1 MESPQEATSTPVAEP
16 TMAAMMGDSVD
27 VGMRELL
34 EAGIHFGHQTTRWN
48 PKMRPYIY
56 GARNGI
62 HIIDLQHTVR
72 LFRDALRFTT
82 DTVASG
88 LPVLFVGTKKQ
99 AQNTVEEEAGRAGQF
114 FVNNRWLGGTLTNW
128 RTIKSTIDRLL
139 SIEKMRDDGT
149 FERLTKKER
158 LRLDREATKLTRN
171 LRGIKNMPGLP
182 GAIFVIDPKKEHIA
196 VAEARRLE
204 IPVVAVADTN
214 CDPDLID
221 YPIPGNDDAIR
232 AIKIYC
238 SKMGDACLLGQRL
251 SRERGS
257 AQKQKEAA
265 VQAEPQTIRVSSGG
279 DGPRVEMV
287 SRRGALAE
295 PEASSTPEE

>member
-1 MESPQEATSTPVAEP
+1 MEGPPEATSSPAAEP
-16 TMAAMMGDSVD
+16 SMASAFADSVD

-72 LFRDALRFTT
+72 LFRDALRFAT

-88 LPVLFVGTKKQ
+88 QSVLFVGTKKQ
-99 AQNTVEEEAGRAGQF
+99 AQSTVEEEAARAGQF

-139 SIEKMRDDGT
+139 TIEKMRSDGT

-158 LRLDREATKLTRN
+158 LRLDREATKLERN
-171 LRGIKNMPGLP
+171 MRGIKNMPGLP
-182 GAIFVIDPKKEHIA
+182 GAVFVIDPKKEHIA

-238 SKMGDACLLGQRL
+238 IKMADACLLGQRL
-251 SRERGS
+251 GRERGT
-257 AQKQKEAA
+257 AQKQKGAA
-265 VQAEPQTIRVSSGG
+265 VKPEPETIRVSSGG
-279 DGPRVEMV
+279 DGPKVEMV
-287 SRRGALAE
+287 SRRGSLAE

>member
-1 MESPQEATSTPVAEP
+1 MEAEP
-16 TMAAMMGDSVD
+16 TEGAGTPEPRMSMADSVD

-48 PKMRPYIY
+48 PKMRPFIY

-72 LFRDALRFTT
+72 MFRLALRFVT
-82 DTVASG
+82 DTVAAG

-99 AQNTVEEEAGRAGQF
+99 AQDIIQQEAARATQF

-139 SIEKMRDDGT
+139 AIEKMRADGT
-149 FERLTKKER
+149 FERLTKKEG
-158 LRLDREATKLTRN
+158 LRLDREAKKLERN
-171 LRGIKNMPGLP
+171 LSGIKAMPGLP

-196 VAEARRLE
+196 VREARRLE

-214 CDPDLID
+214 CDPDEID
-221 YPIPGNDDAIR
+221 YAIPGNDDAIR
-232 AIKIYC
+232 AIRIYC
-238 SKMGDACLLGQRL
+238 SKMADACLLGQQL
-251 SRERGS
+251 GRER
-257 AQKQKEAA
+257 ATTARQQKEQAG
-265 VQAEPQTIRVSSGG
+265 AEPETIRVSSGG
-279 DGPRVEMV
+279 DGPKVEMV
-287 SRRGALAE
+287 SRRGALLD

>member
-1 MESPQEATSTPVAEP
+1 
-16 TMAAMMGDSVD
+16 MAAAMGDSVE

-34 EAGIHFGHQTTRWN
+34 EAGTHFGHQTTRWN

-72 LFRDALRFTT
+72 LFREALRFVS
-82 DTVASG
+82 DTVAAG

-99 AQNTVEEEAGRAGQF
+99 AQATLEEEAARAGQF

-139 SIEKMRDDGT
+139 SIEKMRGDGT

-158 LRLDREATKLTRN
+158 LRLDREATKLERN

-182 GAIFVIDPKKEHIA
+182 GAVFVIDPKKEHIA

-204 IPVVAVADTN
+204 VPVVAVADTN

-238 SKMGDACLLGQRL
+238 VKVADACLLGQRVG
-251 SRERGS
+251 RERGNV
-257 AQKQKEAA
+257 QRQKEAA
-265 VQAEPQTIRVSSGG
+265 AAAEPETIRVSSGG
-279 DGPRVEMV
+279 DGPKVEMV
-287 SRRGALAE
+287 SRRGSLAE